1 MINSFTLPQHKVV
14 DSEPASTLGRSQQT
28 ESMWR
33 VYRRQLLGFIRRY
46 VDDDATSEDLLQE
59 VFLRMHRNPYVPANP
74 RAWLY
79 KVTRGA
85 IADHFR
91 ARRPMDVLPDGL
103 TAPEP
108 ERSELAVRELAEC
121 LRPMIER
128 LPEPYREAVYLSEV
142 EGWTQK
148 DVAKRQGVSLPGAKS
163 RVQRGRARLNKMLT
177 DCCTVEQDRAGR
189 IRGYEPNASTC
200 KDC

>member
-1 MINSFTLPQHKVV
+1 MAEHS
-14 DSEPASTLGRSQQT
+14 STPKEAPESAPTPGWSHQT

-33 VYRRQLLGFIRRY
+33 AYRGQLLGFIRRY
-46 VDDDATSEDLLQE
+46 VDDDATAEDLLQE
-59 VFLRMHRNPYVPANP
+59 VFLRMYRNPYFPGNP

-91 ARRPMDVLPDGL
+91 ARRPMDVLQEGL
-103 TAPEP
+103 AAPEL

-128 LPEPYREAVYLSEV
+128 LPEPYREAVYLSEI
-142 EGWTQK
+142 EGRTQK
-148 DVAKRQGVSLPGAKS
+148 VVAKRQGVSLSGAKS
-163 RVQRGRARLNKMLT
+163 RVQRGRARLHKMLT
-177 DCCTVEQDRAGR
+177 DCCIVEQDQAGR
-189 IRGYEPNASTC
+189 IRGYEPKVPPSKGC
-200 KDC
+200 

>member
-1 MINSFTLPQHKVV
+1 
-14 DSEPASTLGRSQQT
+14 
-28 ESMWR
+28 
-33 VYRRQLLGFIRRY
+33 
-46 VDDDATSEDLLQE
+46 
-59 VFLRMHRNPYVPANP
+59 MHRNPDFPANP

-91 ARRPMDVLPDGL
+91 ARRPMEVLPDGL
-103 TAPEP
+103 SAPEP
-108 ERSELAVRELAEC
+108 ERSELAVRELAQC

-148 DVAKRQGVSLPGAKS
+148 EVAERQHVSLPGAKS
-163 RVQRGRARLNKMLT
+163 RVQRGRARLRKMLT
-177 DCCTVEQDRAGR
+177 DCCTVEQDHTGR
-189 IRGYEPNASTC
+189 IHDYEPNVSPC
-200 KDC
+200 RGC